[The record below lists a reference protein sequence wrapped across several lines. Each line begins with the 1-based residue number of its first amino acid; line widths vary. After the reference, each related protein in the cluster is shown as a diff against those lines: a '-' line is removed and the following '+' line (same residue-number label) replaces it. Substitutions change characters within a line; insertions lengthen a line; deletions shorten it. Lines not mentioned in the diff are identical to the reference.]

1 MPKENQVDADKQD
14 INPQETLQP
23 EELVQ
28 IEQEIN
34 ATPTQDVS
42 VGLPEPFG
50 QCRNVKKTISFSN
63 DRRLQRGDD
72 RLELSNRFGKLGGQ
86 LGARTSDGNMSKHDK
101 AHSMRRALGIA
112 F

>member
-42 VGLPEPFG
+42 VGSPEPFG

-63 DRRLQRGDD
+63 DRRLQEEMIGWSYLID
-72 RLELSNRFGKLGGQ
+72 LVSWEGS
-86 LGARTSDGNMSKHDK
+86 
-101 AHSMRRALGIA
+101 
-112 F
+112 